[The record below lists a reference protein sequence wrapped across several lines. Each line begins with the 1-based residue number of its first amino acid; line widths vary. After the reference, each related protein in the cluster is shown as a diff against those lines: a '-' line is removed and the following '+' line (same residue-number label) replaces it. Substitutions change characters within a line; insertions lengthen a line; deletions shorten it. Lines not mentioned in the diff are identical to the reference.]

1 MASQRPTDARLS
13 FEERQLRTFI
23 SDGRLLQMPRQ
34 QKKKLPLLRHI
45 ARSAFEAE
53 TTYEERE
60 VNRRLSAFNDDVAT
74 LRRLLVDHGF
84 AERERGMYRL
94 RPEEEWPTGE

>member
-1 MASQRPTDARLS
+1 MTGEPLVPRLS
-13 FEERQLRTFI
+13 FDERQLRTFVR
-23 SDGRLLQMPRQ
+23 DGRITQMPRQ
-34 QKKKLPLLRHI
+34 QKKKLALLRHV
-45 ARSAFEAE
+45 ARSAFEAD

-84 AERERGMYRL
+84 AERHAGIYRL
-94 RPEEEWPTGE
+94 RPEVEWPTDD

>member
-1 MASQRPTDARLS
+1 MASERPAGSRLS

-34 QKKKLPLLRHI
+34 QKKKLPLLRYI
-45 ARSAFEAE
+45 ARSAFEVD

-84 AERERGMYRL
+84 AERHAGIYRL
-94 RPEEEWPTGE
+94 RPEEEWPKGE